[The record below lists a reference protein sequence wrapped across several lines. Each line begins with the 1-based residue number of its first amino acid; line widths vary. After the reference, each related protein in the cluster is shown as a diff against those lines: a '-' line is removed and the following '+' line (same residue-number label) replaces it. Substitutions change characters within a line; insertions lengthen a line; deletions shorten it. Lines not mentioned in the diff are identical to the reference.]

1 MKESINDNIISEINT
16 NINEN
21 ENKNKQIIVK
31 ELGSDII
38 DTISLSLKSKFILI
52 IRILVISLICIFF
65 PMETIIDIKLEL
77 IEKKYL
83 LEKVISSLKFISF
96 LEKETFI
103 KYSYY
108 IFQILSSKDTIIIY
122 ISIIYFLFHPFI
134 ALKLVFITNIIY
146 YGILIFQILFKSK
159 RPFWEIK
166 SNFFFCDN
174 NYGNPCSNYFLFSFF
189 FLYLII
195 SFRLVDQKKKNLN
208 FFIKLIIFIIYLII
222 VLFQGIIY
230 IINYIYYIY
239 QLVFTLCISFVLIC
253 VMIDLDNIIHNFIY
267 KMLKNVYKS
276 RQYKMKILFYVLGMV
291 ISAVLMLYFI
301 QDDNLNQVKE
311 NLKGSGKCSFFNL
324 EYLGIKK
331 SFLNIGNVI
340 FIVGAFWGTSFTLEN
355 KINKWWNDKLI
366 ISLFKVLL
374 AIIINILFI
383 FLNSLFS
390 SLTFEIIFLI
400 NCFNYFI
407 RGYLIFGFLPYFYE
421 RFILNN
427 LNNEI
432 NNDIDIFTTSIFS
445 QDESKTMS
453 DYLVIDYNKKLINNQ
468 EDNKKKKLLSSLVD
482 DVKKHSNDEGLE
494 FVLNKKDE
502 KDEINENFPNLPLF
516 KEDEKENNN

>member
-1 MKESINDNIISEINT
+1 
-16 NINEN
+16 
-21 ENKNKQIIVK
+21 
-31 ELGSDII
+31 
-38 DTISLSLKSKFILI
+38 
-52 IRILVISLICIFF
+52 
-65 PMETIIDIKLEL
+65 
-77 IEKKYL
+77 
-83 LEKVISSLKFISF
+83 
-96 LEKETFI
+96 
-103 KYSYY
+103 
-108 IFQILSSKDTIIIY
+108 
-122 ISIIYFLFHPFI
+122 
-134 ALKLVFITNIIY
+134 
-146 YGILIFQILFKSK
+146 
-159 RPFWEIK
+159 
-166 SNFFFCDN
+166 
-174 NYGNPCSNYFLFSFF
+174 
-189 FLYLII
+189 
-195 SFRLVDQKKKNLN
+195 
-208 FFIKLIIFIIYLII
+208 
-222 VLFQGIIY
+222 
-230 IINYIYYIY
+230 
-239 QLVFTLCISFVLIC
+239 
-253 VMIDLDNIIHNFIY
+253 MIDLDNIIHNFIY

-407 RGYLIFGFLPYFYE
+407 RGYLIFGFLPYFY
-421 RFILNN
+421 N